1 MPYSDYPEA
10 VTNNAKRGIELN
22 DAVDGRCATDVGKET
37 ARILANR
44 ETISHDRTVRMYSFL
59 SRARTYYNPDDTEA
73 CGTISYLL
81 WGGDAALSW
90 SRNKVEEMEENN
102 ERMQQV
108 RSQYGD
114 AVELRVSEVRAASD
128 DTLTISGYAAMFDDV
143 TDLGYFNERIARGAF
158 DGVMED
164 DVRLLINHAGVP
176 LARTTNGTLDLE
188 VDDNGLRYTA
198 RLADTTEGRDLYK
211 LIKRG
216 DISQSSFA
224 FTIEDEEWDRKQN
237 LRTIKRMGSL
247 LDVSPVT
254 YPAYPTTTVAARM
267 AAAQPDPGDE
277 VAEEIVEAIEET
289 PVATAPEP
297 VNLERATFAPVN
309 TRTMNLNELKAL
321 RAKHYEEHV
330 ALVENPEKEGRTM
343 TEAEEQ
349 RAAWLVGEV
358 ESLDKRIKHRADH
371 ENMVAR
377 VAYSGTASTT
387 EKREIERVNGHF
399 SLSRA
404 IMSAANGRSLE
415 GAEAEWAQEAQREM
429 RAQGLQVLGQVAIP
443 TKALLRASADNFT
456 AGAYG
461 ATTDGAAFV
470 PVNVGGAIEAL
481 RAPSVIEQLGTT
493 TLSNLTG
500 NVKFPR
506 VSVKAAGT
514 AEGEVDA
521 NAASALEMDEL
532 TLSPQRVSA
541 KTTYSKQLLLQ
552 GGAAVDLV
560 IAQELQNAMNA
571 FIDTKAF
578 DTLDGASIDNQSTD
592 GTTTLTAAIAVAMES
607 AVLAAGGNLAAARYV
622 MSPSAYKFAK
632 NLAQVASVSALY
644 DLASNTFNGYPAV
657 ATPYLIDASSGVGQM
672 LFGNF
677 QQGCIL
683 AYFGGIDLLV
693 DPYSAAG
700 NAQIVLH
707 VNRFF
712 DFDVRQAGALSKII
726 DINAA

>member
-1 MPYSDYPEA
+1 MTQTTTTPEA
-10 VTNNAKRGIELN
+10 PE
-22 DAVDGRCATDVGKET
+22 
-37 ARILANR
+37 
-44 ETISHDRTVRMYSFL
+44 
-59 SRARTYYNPDDTEA
+59 
-73 CGTISYLL
+73 
-81 WGGDAALSW
+81 
-90 SRNKVEEMEENN
+90 
-102 ERMQQV
+102 QV
-108 RSQYGD
+108 RSQYGE

-128 DTLTISGYAAMFDDV
+128 DTLTVSGYAAVFDDI
-143 TDLGYFNERIARGAF
+143 TDIGYFKERIARGAF
-158 DGVMED
+158 EGVMQD
-164 DVRLLINHAGVP
+164 DVRLLINHTGVP

-188 VDDNGLRYTA
+188 VDDTGLRYTA

-224 FTIEDEEWDRKQN
+224 FTIADEDWDRKAN
-237 LRTIKRMGSL
+237 LRTITRMGAL

-254 YPAYPTTTVAARM
+254 YPAYPTTTVAAR
-267 AAAQPDPGDE
+267 AKAAGPEDEVVEEILEAIDAPVEAAQAEPE
-277 VAEEIVEAIEET
+277 VRQT
-289 PVATAPEP
+289 PISPVHKLAPNKP
-297 VNLERATFAPVN
+297 TH
-309 TRTMNLNELKAL
+309 TMNLNELKAL
-321 RAKHYEEHV
+321 RAKNYEEHV
-330 ALVENPEKEGRTM
+330 ALVEGTDRDGRLM

-358 ESLDKRIKHRADH
+358 EALDKKIKHRADH
-371 ENMVAR
+371 EAMVAR
-377 VAYSGTASTT
+377 MVGGEAVSRG
-387 EKREIERVNGHF
+387 EQREVERVNGHF

-404 IMSAANGRSLE
+404 VMQAANGRSLE

-481 RAPSVIEQLGTT
+481 RAPSVIELLGTT
-493 TLSNLTG
+493 TLQGMTG
-500 NVKFPR
+500 NLKFPR
-506 VSVKAAGT
+506 VSVKATGT

-521 NAASALEMDEL
+521 NAAAGLEMDEL

-578 DTLDGASIDNQSTD
+578 DTLDGATIDNQSTD

-622 MSPSAYKFAK
+622 MSPTAYKFAK
-632 NLAQVASVSALY
+632 NLAQVSSVSALF
-644 DLASNTFNGYPAV
+644 DLGTNTFNGYPAI
-657 ATPYLIDASSGVGQM
+657 ATPYLTDASSGVGQM

-677 QQGCIL
+677 AQGCIL

-726 DINAA
+726 DINA

>member
-1 MPYSDYPEA
+1 MKSQE
-10 VTNNAKRGIELN
+10 EF
-22 DAVDGRCATDVGKET
+22 E
-37 ARILANR
+37 R
-44 ETISHDRTVRMYSFL
+44 EI
-59 SRARTYYNPDDTEA
+59 RAA
-73 CGTISYLL
+73 
-81 WGGDAALSW
+81 
-90 SRNKVEEMEENN
+90 
-102 ERMQQV
+102 
-108 RSQYGD
+108 YGD
-114 AVELRVSEVRAASD
+114 NVELRVMEVRAAEGERR
-128 DTLTISGYAAMFDDV
+128 ISGYAATFNDV
-143 TDLGYFNERIARGAF
+143 TDLGYFREQIATGAF
-158 DGVMED
+158 EGRTDD
-164 DVRLLINHAGVP
+164 DVRLLINHTGVP
-176 LARTTNGTLDLE
+176 LARTTNGTLRLS
-188 VDDNGLRYTA
+188 VDDDGLRYEA
-198 RLADTTEGRDLYK
+198 ELADTQEGRDLYT
-211 LIKRG
+211 LIQRG

-224 FTIEDEEWDRKQN
+224 FSIEDEKWDNKTN
-237 LRTIKRMGSL
+237 MRTVLKVGRL
-247 LDVSPVT
+247 YDVSPVT
-254 YPAYPTTTVAARM
+254 YPAYATTTVNARSRAAV
-267 AAAQPDPGDE
+267 ADDAPVDPAPLE
-277 VAEEIVEAIEET
+277 PVEAPAEPKTET
-289 PVATAPEP
+289 P
-297 VNLERATFAPVN
+297 NF
-309 TRTMNLNELKAL
+309 TRKSFTTMNLNDLKAL

-330 ALVENPEKEGRTM
+330 ALVENPDKEGRTI

-358 ESLDKRIKHRADH
+358 EALDKRIKHRADH
-371 ENMVAR
+371 EAMVAR

-429 RAQGLQVLGQVAIP
+429 RAQGLQVVGQVAIP
-443 TKALLRASADNFT
+443 TKALYRASADNFT

-461 ATTDGAAFV
+461 ASADGNAFV

-481 RAPSVIEQLGTT
+481 RAPSVIELLGTT
-493 TLSNLTG
+493 TLQGMTG
-500 NVKFPR
+500 NLKFPR
-506 VSVKAAGT
+506 VSVKATGT

-521 NAASALEMDEL
+521 NAASGLEMDEL

-552 GGAAVDLV
+552 GGGAVDLV

-578 DTLDGASIDNQSTD
+578 DTLDGATINNQSTD
-592 GTTTLTAAIAVAMES
+592 GSTTLTAAIAVAMES

-622 MSPSAYKFAK
+622 MSPTAYKFAK
-632 NLAQVASVSALY
+632 NLAQVSSVSALY

-657 ATPYLIDASSGVGQM
+657 ATPYLVDASSGVGQM

>member
-1 MPYSDYPEA
+1 MKTQEA
-10 VTNNAKRGIELN
+10 FEQ
-22 DAVDGRCATDVGKET
+22 E
-37 ARILANR
+37 
-44 ETISHDRTVRMYSFL
+44 
-59 SRARTYYNPDDTEA
+59 
-73 CGTISYLL
+73 
-81 WGGDAALSW
+81 
-90 SRNKVEEMEENN
+90 
-102 ERMQQV
+102 V

-289 PVATAPEP
+289 PVATATEP

-521 NAASALEMDEL
+521 NAASGLEMDEL

-578 DTLDGASIDNQSTD
+578 DTLDGATIDNQSTD

-622 MSPSAYKFAK
+622 MSPTAYKFAK
-632 NLAQVASVSALY
+632 NLAQVSSVSALY

-657 ATPYLIDASSGVGQM
+657 ATPYLVDASSGVGQM

>member
-1 MPYSDYPEA
+1 MKSQE
-10 VTNNAKRGIELN
+10 EFE
-22 DAVDGRCATDVGKET
+22 KE
-37 ARILANR
+37 I
-44 ETISHDRTVRMYSFL
+44 
-59 SRARTYYNPDDTEA
+59 RAA
-73 CGTISYLL
+73 
-81 WGGDAALSW
+81 
-90 SRNKVEEMEENN
+90 
-102 ERMQQV
+102 
-108 RSQYGD
+108 YGD
-114 AVELRVSEVRAASD
+114 NVELRVMEVRAAD
-128 DTLTISGYAAMFDDV
+128 GERRISGYAATFNDV
-143 TDLGYFNERIARGAF
+143 TDLGYFREQIATGAF
-158 DGVMED
+158 DGRTDD
-164 DVRLLINHAGVP
+164 DVRLLINHTGVP
-176 LARTTNGTLDLE
+176 LARTTNGTLRLS
-188 VDDNGLRYTA
+188 VDDDGLRYEA
-198 RLADTTEGRDLYK
+198 ELADTQEGRDLYT
-211 LIKRG
+211 LIQRG

-224 FTIEDEEWDRKQN
+224 FSIEDEAWDNKAN
-237 LRTIKRMGSL
+237 LRTVLKVGRL
-247 LDVSPVT
+247 YDVSPVT
-254 YPAYPTTTVAARM
+254 YPAYATTTVSARSRAAVPQD
-267 AAAQPDPGDE
+267 APVDPAPLE
-277 VAEEIVEAIEET
+277 PVEAPAEPKIET
-289 PVATAPEP
+289 P
-297 VNLERATFAPVN
+297 NF
-309 TRTMNLNELKAL
+309 TRKSFQTMNLNELKAL
-321 RAKHYEEHV
+321 RAKYYEEHV
-330 ALVENPEKEGRTM
+330 ALVENPDKEGRTI

-358 ESLDKRIKHRADH
+358 EALDKRIKHRADH
-371 ENMVAR
+371 EAMVAR

-429 RAQGLQVLGQVAIP
+429 RAQGLQVVGQVAIP
-443 TKALLRASADNFT
+443 TKALYRASADNFT

-493 TLSNLTG
+493 TLQGMTG
-500 NVKFPR
+500 NLKFPR
-506 VSVKAAGT
+506 VSVKATGT

-521 NAASALEMDEL
+521 NAASGLEMDEL

-552 GGAAVDLV
+552 GGTAVDLV

-578 DTLDGASIDNQSTD
+578 DTLDGATINDQSTD
-592 GTTTLTAAIAVAMES
+592 GSTTLTAAIAVAMES

-657 ATPYLIDASSGVGQM
+657 ATPYLIDSSSNVGQM

-677 QQGCIL
+677 AQGCIL

-712 DFDVRQAGALSKII
+712 DFDVRQAGALSKIT

>member
-1 MPYSDYPEA
+1 MTQTTTTAEAPE
-10 VTNNAKRGIELN
+10 
-22 DAVDGRCATDVGKET
+22 
-37 ARILANR
+37 
-44 ETISHDRTVRMYSFL
+44 
-59 SRARTYYNPDDTEA
+59 
-73 CGTISYLL
+73 
-81 WGGDAALSW
+81 
-90 SRNKVEEMEENN
+90 
-102 ERMQQV
+102 QV
-108 RSQYGD
+108 RSQYGE

-128 DTLTISGYAAMFDDV
+128 DTLTVSGYAAVFDDI
-143 TDLGYFNERIARGAF
+143 TDIGYFKERIARGAF
-158 DGVMED
+158 EGVMQD

-188 VDDNGLRYTA
+188 VDDTGLRYTA

-224 FTIEDEEWDRKQN
+224 FTIADEDWDRKAN
-237 LRTIKRMGSL
+237 LRTITRMGAL

-254 YPAYPTTTVAARM
+254 YPAYPTTTVAARAKAAGPEDEVVEEILEAIDAPM
-267 AAAQPDPGDE
+267 EVVAAAETE
-277 VAEEIVEAIEET
+277 VRNTPIT
-289 PVATAPEP
+289 PVHKLAPNKP
-297 VNLERATFAPVN
+297 TH
-309 TRTMNLNELKAL
+309 TMNLNELKAL
-321 RAKHYEEHV
+321 RAKNYEEHV
-330 ALVENPEKEGRTM
+330 ALVEGTDRDGRLM

-358 ESLDKRIKHRADH
+358 EALDKKIKHRADH
-371 ENMVAR
+371 EAMVAR
-377 VAYSGTASTT
+377 MVGGEAVSRG
-387 EKREIERVNGHF
+387 EQREVERVNGHF

-578 DTLDGASIDNQSTD
+578 DTLDGATIDNQSTD
-592 GTTTLTAAIAVAMES
+592 GSTTLTAAIAVAMES

-622 MSPSAYKFAK
+622 MSPTAYKFAK
-632 NLAQVASVSALY
+632 NLAQVSSVSALY

>member
-1 MPYSDYPEA
+1 MKTQE
-10 VTNNAKRGIELN
+10 EFE
-22 DAVDGRCATDVGKET
+22 KE
-37 ARILANR
+37 I
-44 ETISHDRTVRMYSFL
+44 
-59 SRARTYYNPDDTEA
+59 RAA
-73 CGTISYLL
+73 
-81 WGGDAALSW
+81 
-90 SRNKVEEMEENN
+90 
-102 ERMQQV
+102 
-108 RSQYGD
+108 YGD
-114 AVELRVSEVRAASD
+114 NVELRVMEVRAAEGERR
-128 DTLTISGYAAMFDDV
+128 IEGYAATFNDV
-143 TDLGYFNERIARGAF
+143 TDLGYFREQIAVGAF
-158 DGVMED
+158 DGHLAD
-164 DVRLLINHAGVP
+164 DVRLLINHTGVP
-176 LARTTNGTLDLE
+176 LARTTNGTLRLS
-188 VDDNGLRYTA
+188 VDETGLRYEA
-198 RLADTTEGRDLYK
+198 QLADTQEGRDLYT

-224 FTIEDEEWDRKQN
+224 FSIEEEAWDNKAN
-237 LRTIKRMGSL
+237 LRTVNKVGRL
-247 LDVSPVT
+247 YDVSPVT
-254 YPAYPTTTVAARM
+254 YPAYATTTVAARNAA
-267 AAAQPDPGDE
+267 AAAQE
-277 VAEEIVEAIEET
+277 Q
-289 PVATAPEP
+289 APEP
-297 VNLERATFAPVN
+297 APEPTPAPEPKNQEV
-309 TRTMNLNELKAL
+309 RKLAPEKPPVKMNLNELKAL

-330 ALVENPEKEGRTM
+330 ALVETPEKEGRPLTD
-343 TEAEEQ
+343 AEEQ
-349 RAAWLVGEV
+349 RADWLVAEV
-358 ESLDKRIKHRADH
+358 ANLDKRIKHRADH
-371 ENMVAR
+371 EQMVAR
-377 VAYSGTASTT
+377 VAYTGTASQS

-404 IMSAANGRSLE
+404 ILAAANGRSLE

-429 RAQGLQVLGQVAIP
+429 RGQGLQVVGQVAIP
-443 TKALLRASADNFT
+443 TKALYRASADNFT

-470 PVNVGGAIEAL
+470 PVNVGAAIEAL

-493 TLSNLTG
+493 VITGATG
-500 NVKFPR
+500 NLKFPR
-506 VSVKAAGT
+506 VSVKATGV

-521 NAASALEMDEL
+521 NAAAGLEMDEV

-552 GGAAVDLV
+552 GGGQVDLV

-578 DTLDGASIDNQSTD
+578 DTLDGATIDNQSTD
-592 GTTTLTAAIAVAMES
+592 GSTTLTATIAVAMES

-657 ATPYLIDASSGVGQM
+657 ATPYLVDASSNVGQM

-712 DFDVRQAGALSKII
+712 DFDIRQAGALSKIV

>member
-1 MPYSDYPEA
+1 MKSQE
-10 VTNNAKRGIELN
+10 EFE
-22 DAVDGRCATDVGKET
+22 KE
-37 ARILANR
+37 I
-44 ETISHDRTVRMYSFL
+44 
-59 SRARTYYNPDDTEA
+59 RAAY
-73 CGTISYLL
+73 G
-81 WGGDAALSW
+81 
-90 SRNKVEEMEENN
+90 EN
-102 ERMQQV
+102 
-108 RSQYGD
+108 
-114 AVELRVSEVRAASD
+114 VELRVMEVRAAEGERR
-128 DTLTISGYAAMFDDV
+128 ISGYAATFNDV
-143 TDLGYFNERIARGAF
+143 TDLGYFREQIATGAF
-158 DGVMED
+158 DGRTDD
-164 DVRLLINHAGVP
+164 DVRLLINHTGVP
-176 LARTTNGTLDLE
+176 LARTTNGTLRLS
-188 VDDNGLRYTA
+188 VDDDGLRYEA
-198 RLADTTEGRDLYK
+198 ELADTQEGRDLYT
-211 LIKRG
+211 LIQRG

-224 FTIEDEEWDRKQN
+224 FSIEDEAWDNKAN
-237 LRTIKRMGSL
+237 LRTVLKVGRL
-247 LDVSPVT
+247 YDVSPVT
-254 YPAYPTTTVAARM
+254 YPAYATTTVSARSRAA
-267 AAAQPDPGDE
+267 
-277 VAEEIVEAIEET
+277 VAEEVSVDPAPLEPVEAPAEPKIES
-289 PVATAPEP
+289 P
-297 VNLERATFAPVN
+297 NF
-309 TRTMNLNELKAL
+309 TRKSFQTMNLNELKAL
-321 RAKHYEEHV
+321 RAKYYEEHV
-330 ALVENPEKEGRTM
+330 ALVENPDKEGRTI

-358 ESLDKRIKHRADH
+358 EALDKRIKHRADH
-371 ENMVAR
+371 EAMVAR

-429 RAQGLQVLGQVAIP
+429 RAQGLQVVGQVAIP
-443 TKALLRASADNFT
+443 TKALYRASADNFT

-461 ATTDGAAFV
+461 ASTDGAAFV

-493 TLSNLTG
+493 TLQGMTG
-500 NVKFPR
+500 NLKFPR
-506 VSVKAAGT
+506 VSVKATGV

-521 NAASALEMDEL
+521 NAAAGLEMDEL

-552 GGAAVDLV
+552 GGTAVDLV

-578 DTLDGASIDNQSTD
+578 DTLDGATINDQSTD
-592 GTTTLTAAIAVAMES
+592 GSTTLTAAIAVAMES

-622 MSPSAYKFAK
+622 MSPSAYRFAK

-657 ATPYLIDASSGVGQM
+657 ATPYLIDSSSNVGQM

-677 QQGCIL
+677 AQGCIL

-712 DFDVRQAGALSKII
+712 DFDVRQAGALSKIT

>member
-1 MPYSDYPEA
+1 
-10 VTNNAKRGIELN
+10 
-22 DAVDGRCATDVGKET
+22 
-37 ARILANR
+37 
-44 ETISHDRTVRMYSFL
+44 
-59 SRARTYYNPDDTEA
+59 
-73 CGTISYLL
+73 
-81 WGGDAALSW
+81 
-90 SRNKVEEMEENN
+90 
-102 ERMQQV
+102 
-108 RSQYGD
+108 
-114 AVELRVSEVRAASD
+114 
-128 DTLTISGYAAMFDDV
+128 MFDDV

-506 VSVKAAGT
+506 VSVKATGT
-514 AEGEVDA
+514 AETEVAANDA
-521 NAASALEMDEL
+521 SGLEMDEL

-578 DTLDGASIDNQSTD
+578 DTLDGATIDNQSTD

-657 ATPYLIDASSGVGQM
+657 ATPYLVDASSGVGQM

>member
-1 MPYSDYPEA
+1 MTQTTTTPEA
-10 VTNNAKRGIELN
+10 PE
-22 DAVDGRCATDVGKET
+22 
-37 ARILANR
+37 
-44 ETISHDRTVRMYSFL
+44 
-59 SRARTYYNPDDTEA
+59 
-73 CGTISYLL
+73 
-81 WGGDAALSW
+81 
-90 SRNKVEEMEENN
+90 
-102 ERMQQV
+102 QV
-108 RSQYGD
+108 RSQYGE

-128 DTLTISGYAAMFDDV
+128 DTLTVSGYAAVFDDI
-143 TDLGYFNERIARGAF
+143 TDIGYFKERIARGAF
-158 DGVMED
+158 EGVMQD
-164 DVRLLINHAGVP
+164 DVRLLINHTGVP

-188 VDDNGLRYTA
+188 VDDTGLRYTA

-224 FTIEDEEWDRKQN
+224 FTIADEDWDRKAN
-237 LRTIKRMGSL
+237 LRTITRMGAL

-254 YPAYPTTTVAARM
+254 YPAYPTTTVAAR
-267 AAAQPDPGDE
+267 AKAAGPEDEVVEEILEAIDAPVEAAQAEPE
-277 VAEEIVEAIEET
+277 VRNT
-289 PVATAPEP
+289 PISPVHKLAPNKP
-297 VNLERATFAPVN
+297 TH
-309 TRTMNLNELKAL
+309 TMNLNELKAL
-321 RAKHYEEHV
+321 RAKNYEEHV
-330 ALVENPEKEGRTM
+330 ALVEGSDRDGRLM

-358 ESLDKRIKHRADH
+358 EALDKKIKHRADH
-371 ENMVAR
+371 EAMVAR
-377 VAYSGTASTT
+377 MVGGEAVSRG
-387 EKREIERVNGHF
+387 EQREVERVNGHF

-404 IMSAANGRSLE
+404 VMQAANGRSLE

-481 RAPSVIEQLGTT
+481 RAPSVIELLGTT
-493 TLSNLTG
+493 TLQGMTG
-500 NVKFPR
+500 NLKFPR
-506 VSVKAAGT
+506 VSVKAVGT

-521 NAASALEMDEL
+521 NAASTLEMDEL

-578 DTLDGASIDNQSTD
+578 DTLDGATIDNQSTD

-622 MSPSAYKFAK
+622 MSPTAYKFAK
-632 NLAQVASVSALY
+632 NLAQVSSVSALF
-644 DLASNTFNGYPAV
+644 DLGTNTFNGYPAI
-657 ATPYLIDASSGVGQM
+657 ATPYLTDASSGVGQM

-677 QQGCIL
+677 AQGCIL

-726 DINAA
+726 DINA

>member
-1 MPYSDYPEA
+1 MKTQE
-10 VTNNAKRGIELN
+10 EFE
-22 DAVDGRCATDVGKET
+22 KE
-37 ARILANR
+37 I
-44 ETISHDRTVRMYSFL
+44 
-59 SRARTYYNPDDTEA
+59 RAA
-73 CGTISYLL
+73 
-81 WGGDAALSW
+81 
-90 SRNKVEEMEENN
+90 
-102 ERMQQV
+102 
-108 RSQYGD
+108 YGD
-114 AVELRVSEVRAASD
+114 NVELRVMEVRAAEGERR
-128 DTLTISGYAAMFDDV
+128 IEGYAATFNDV
-143 TDLGYFNERIARGAF
+143 TDLGYFREQIAVGAF
-158 DGVMED
+158 DGHLAD
-164 DVRLLINHAGVP
+164 DVRLLINHTGVP
-176 LARTTNGTLDLE
+176 LARTTNGTLRLS
-188 VDDNGLRYTA
+188 VDETGLRYEA
-198 RLADTTEGRDLYK
+198 QLADTTEGRDLYT

-224 FTIEDEEWDRKQN
+224 FSIEEESWDNKAN
-237 LRTIKRMGSL
+237 LRTVNKVGRL
-247 LDVSPVT
+247 YDVSPVT
-254 YPAYPTTTVAARM
+254 YPAYATTTVAARNAA
-267 AAAQPDPGDE
+267 AAAQEP
-277 VAEEIVEAIEET
+277 
-289 PVATAPEP
+289 APEP
-297 VNLERATFAPVN
+297 APAPAPAPEPEKQEV
-309 TRTMNLNELKAL
+309 RKLAPEKPPVKMNLNELKAL

-330 ALVENPEKEGRTM
+330 ALVETPEKEGRPLTD
-343 TEAEEQ
+343 AEEQ
-349 RAAWLVGEV
+349 RADWLVAEV
-358 ESLDKRIKHRADH
+358 ANLDKRIKHRADH
-371 ENMVAR
+371 EQMVAR
-377 VAYSGTASTT
+377 VAYTGTSSQA

-404 IMSAANGRSLE
+404 ILAAANGRSLE

-429 RAQGLQVLGQVAIP
+429 RGQGLQVVGQVAIP
-443 TKALLRASADNFT
+443 TKALYRASADNFT

-470 PVNVGGAIEAL
+470 PVNVGAAIEAL

-493 TLSNLTG
+493 VITGATG
-500 NVKFPR
+500 NLKFPR
-506 VSVKAAGT
+506 VSVKATGV

-521 NAASALEMDEL
+521 NAAAGLEMDEV

-552 GGAAVDLV
+552 GGGQVDLV

-578 DTLDGASIDNQSTD
+578 DTLDGATIDNQSTD

-657 ATPYLIDASSGVGQM
+657 ATPYLVDASSGVGQM

-712 DFDVRQAGALSKII
+712 DFDIRQAGALSKII

>member
-1 MPYSDYPEA
+1 MTQTTTTLEAPE
-10 VTNNAKRGIELN
+10 
-22 DAVDGRCATDVGKET
+22 
-37 ARILANR
+37 
-44 ETISHDRTVRMYSFL
+44 
-59 SRARTYYNPDDTEA
+59 
-73 CGTISYLL
+73 
-81 WGGDAALSW
+81 
-90 SRNKVEEMEENN
+90 
-102 ERMQQV
+102 QV
-108 RSQYGD
+108 RSQYGE

-128 DTLTISGYAAMFDDV
+128 DTLTVSGYAAVFDDI
-143 TDLGYFNERIARGAF
+143 TDIGYFKERIARGAF
-158 DGVMED
+158 EGVMQD

-188 VDDNGLRYTA
+188 VDDTGLRYTA

-224 FTIEDEEWDRKQN
+224 FTIADEDWDRKAN
-237 LRTIKRMGSL
+237 LRTITRMGAL

-254 YPAYPTTTVAARM
+254 YPAYPTTTVAARAKAAGPEDEVVVEILEAIDAPVEVV
-267 AAAQPDPGDE
+267 AAAETE
-277 VAEEIVEAIEET
+277 VRNTPIT
-289 PVATAPEP
+289 PVHKLAPNKP
-297 VNLERATFAPVN
+297 TH
-309 TRTMNLNELKAL
+309 TMNLNELKAL
-321 RAKHYEEHV
+321 RAKNYEEHV
-330 ALVENPEKEGRTM
+330 ALVEGTDRDGRLM

-358 ESLDKRIKHRADH
+358 EALDKKIKHRADH
-371 ENMVAR
+371 EAMVAR
-377 VAYSGTASTT
+377 MVGGEAVSRG
-387 EKREIERVNGHF
+387 EQREVERVNGHF

-404 IMSAANGRSLE
+404 VMQAANGRSLE

-443 TKALLRASADNFT
+443 TKALYRASADNFT

-481 RAPSVIEQLGTT
+481 RAPSVIELLGTT
-493 TLSNLTG
+493 TLQGMTG
-500 NVKFPR
+500 NLKFPR

-521 NAASALEMDEL
+521 NANSALEMDEL

-578 DTLDGASIDNQSTD
+578 DTLDGATINDQSTD

-632 NLAQVASVSALY
+632 NLAQVSSVSALY

>member
-1 MPYSDYPEA
+1 MTQTTTTAEAPE
-10 VTNNAKRGIELN
+10 
-22 DAVDGRCATDVGKET
+22 
-37 ARILANR
+37 
-44 ETISHDRTVRMYSFL
+44 
-59 SRARTYYNPDDTEA
+59 
-73 CGTISYLL
+73 
-81 WGGDAALSW
+81 
-90 SRNKVEEMEENN
+90 
-102 ERMQQV
+102 QV
-108 RSQYGD
+108 RSQYGE

-128 DTLTISGYAAMFDDV
+128 DTLTVSGYAAVFDDI
-143 TDLGYFNERIARGAF
+143 TDIGYFKERIARGAF
-158 DGVMED
+158 EGVMQD

-188 VDDNGLRYTA
+188 VDDTGLRYTA

-224 FTIEDEEWDRKQN
+224 FTIADEDWDRKAN
-237 LRTIKRMGSL
+237 LRTITRMGAL

-254 YPAYPTTTVAARM
+254 YPAYPTTTVAARAKAAGPEDEVVEEILEAIDAPVEVV
-267 AAAQPDPGDE
+267 AAAETE
-277 VAEEIVEAIEET
+277 VRNTPIT
-289 PVATAPEP
+289 PVHKLAPNKP
-297 VNLERATFAPVN
+297 TH
-309 TRTMNLNELKAL
+309 TMNLNELKAL
-321 RAKHYEEHV
+321 RAKNYEEHV
-330 ALVENPEKEGRTM
+330 ALVEGTDRDGRLM

-358 ESLDKRIKHRADH
+358 EALDKKIKHRADH
-371 ENMVAR
+371 EAMVAR
-377 VAYSGTASTT
+377 MVGGEAVSRG
-387 EKREIERVNGHF
+387 EQREVERVNGHF

-404 IMSAANGRSLE
+404 VMQAANGRSLE

-443 TKALLRASADNFT
+443 TKALYRASADNFT

-481 RAPSVIEQLGTT
+481 RAPSVIELLGTT
-493 TLSNLTG
+493 TLQGMTG
-500 NVKFPR
+500 NLKFPR
-506 VSVKAAGT
+506 VSVKASGT

-521 NAASALEMDEL
+521 NANSALEMDEL

-578 DTLDGASIDNQSTD
+578 DTLDGATINDQSTD

>member
-1 MPYSDYPEA
+1 MTQTTTTPEA
-10 VTNNAKRGIELN
+10 PE
-22 DAVDGRCATDVGKET
+22 
-37 ARILANR
+37 
-44 ETISHDRTVRMYSFL
+44 
-59 SRARTYYNPDDTEA
+59 
-73 CGTISYLL
+73 
-81 WGGDAALSW
+81 
-90 SRNKVEEMEENN
+90 
-102 ERMQQV
+102 QV
-108 RSQYGD
+108 RSQYGE

-128 DTLTISGYAAMFDDV
+128 DTLTVSGYAAVFDDI
-143 TDLGYFNERIARGAF
+143 TDIGYFKERIARGAF
-158 DGVMED
+158 EGVMQD
-164 DVRLLINHAGVP
+164 DVRLLINHTGVP

-188 VDDNGLRYTA
+188 VDDTGLRYTA

-224 FTIEDEEWDRKQN
+224 FTIADEDWDRKAN
-237 LRTIKRMGSL
+237 LRTITRMGAL

-254 YPAYPTTTVAARM
+254 YPAYPTTTVAAR
-267 AAAQPDPGDE
+267 AKAAGPEDEVVEEILEAIDAPVEAAQAEPE
-277 VAEEIVEAIEET
+277 VRNT
-289 PVATAPEP
+289 PISPVHKLAPNKP
-297 VNLERATFAPVN
+297 TH
-309 TRTMNLNELKAL
+309 TMNLNELKAL
-321 RAKHYEEHV
+321 RAKNYEEHV
-330 ALVENPEKEGRTM
+330 ALVEGTDRDGRLM

-358 ESLDKRIKHRADH
+358 EALDKKIKHRADH
-371 ENMVAR
+371 EAMVAR
-377 VAYSGTASTT
+377 MVGGEAVSRG
-387 EKREIERVNGHF
+387 EQREVERVNGHF

-404 IMSAANGRSLE
+404 VMQAANGRSLE

-481 RAPSVIEQLGTT
+481 RAPSVIELLGTT
-493 TLSNLTG
+493 TLQGMTG
-500 NVKFPR
+500 NLKFPR
-506 VSVKAAGT
+506 VSVKATGT

-521 NAASALEMDEL
+521 NAAAGLEMDEL

-578 DTLDGASIDNQSTD
+578 DTLDGATIDNQSTD

-622 MSPSAYKFAK
+622 MSPTAYKFAK
-632 NLAQVASVSALY
+632 NLAQVSSVSALF
-644 DLASNTFNGYPAV
+644 DLGTNTFNGYPAI
-657 ATPYLIDASSGVGQM
+657 ATPYLTDASSGVGQM

-677 QQGCIL
+677 AQGCIL

-712 DFDVRQAGALSKII
+712 DFDVRQAGALSKIV
-726 DINAA
+726 DINA

>member
-1 MPYSDYPEA
+1 MKTQE
-10 VTNNAKRGIELN
+10 EFE
-22 DAVDGRCATDVGKET
+22 KE
-37 ARILANR
+37 I
-44 ETISHDRTVRMYSFL
+44 
-59 SRARTYYNPDDTEA
+59 RAA
-73 CGTISYLL
+73 
-81 WGGDAALSW
+81 
-90 SRNKVEEMEENN
+90 
-102 ERMQQV
+102 
-108 RSQYGD
+108 YGD
-114 AVELRVSEVRAASD
+114 NVELRVMEVRAAEGERR
-128 DTLTISGYAAMFDDV
+128 IEGYAATFNDV
-143 TDLGYFNERIARGAF
+143 TDLGYFREQIAVGAF
-158 DGVMED
+158 DGHLAD
-164 DVRLLINHAGVP
+164 DVRLLINHTGVP
-176 LARTTNGTLDLE
+176 LARTTNGTLRLS
-188 VDDNGLRYTA
+188 VDETGLRYEA
-198 RLADTTEGRDLYK
+198 QLADTTEGRDLYT

-224 FTIEDEEWDRKQN
+224 FSIEEESWDNKAN
-237 LRTIKRMGSL
+237 LRTVNKVGRL
-247 LDVSPVT
+247 YDVSPVT
-254 YPAYPTTTVAARM
+254 YPAYATTTVAARNAA
-267 AAAQPDPGDE
+267 AAAQEPAP
-277 VAEEIVEAIEET
+277 APA
-289 PVATAPEP
+289 PAPEP
-297 VNLERATFAPVN
+297 EKQEVRKLAPEKPPVK
-309 TRTMNLNELKAL
+309 MNLNELKAL

-330 ALVENPEKEGRTM
+330 ALVETPEKEGRPLTD
-343 TEAEEQ
+343 AEEQ
-349 RAAWLVGEV
+349 RADWLVAEV
-358 ESLDKRIKHRADH
+358 ANLDKRIKHRADH
-371 ENMVAR
+371 EAMVSR
-377 VAYSGTASTT
+377 VAYSGTASQS

-404 IMSAANGRSLE
+404 ILAAANGRSLE

-429 RAQGLQVLGQVAIP
+429 RGQGLQVVGQVAIP
-443 TKALLRASADNFT
+443 TKALYRASADNFT

-470 PVNVGGAIEAL
+470 PVNVGAAIEAL

-493 TLSNLTG
+493 VITGATG
-500 NVKFPR
+500 NLKFPR
-506 VSVKAAGT
+506 VSVKATGV

-521 NAASALEMDEL
+521 NAAAGLEMDEVTL
-532 TLSPQRVSA
+532 TPQRVSA

-552 GGAAVDLV
+552 GGGQVDLV

-578 DTLDGASIDNQSTD
+578 DTLDGATIDNQSTD
-592 GTTTLTAAIAVAMES
+592 GSTTLTATIAVAMES

-657 ATPYLIDASSGVGQM
+657 ATPYLVDASSNVGQM

-712 DFDVRQAGALSKII
+712 DFDIRQAGALSKIV

>member
-1 MPYSDYPEA
+1 MTQTTTTPEA
-10 VTNNAKRGIELN
+10 PE
-22 DAVDGRCATDVGKET
+22 
-37 ARILANR
+37 
-44 ETISHDRTVRMYSFL
+44 
-59 SRARTYYNPDDTEA
+59 
-73 CGTISYLL
+73 
-81 WGGDAALSW
+81 
-90 SRNKVEEMEENN
+90 
-102 ERMQQV
+102 QV
-108 RSQYGD
+108 RSQYGE

-128 DTLTISGYAAMFDDV
+128 DTLTVSGYAAVFDDI
-143 TDLGYFNERIARGAF
+143 TDIGYFKERIARGAF
-158 DGVMED
+158 EGVMQD
-164 DVRLLINHAGVP
+164 DVRLLINHTGVP

-188 VDDNGLRYTA
+188 VDDTGLRYTA

-224 FTIEDEEWDRKQN
+224 FTIADEDWDRKAN
-237 LRTIKRMGSL
+237 LRTITRMGAL

-254 YPAYPTTTVAARM
+254 YPAYPTTTVAAR
-267 AAAQPDPGDE
+267 AKAAGPEDEVVEEILEAIDAPVEAAQAEPE
-277 VAEEIVEAIEET
+277 VRNT
-289 PVATAPEP
+289 PISPVHKLAPNKP
-297 VNLERATFAPVN
+297 TH
-309 TRTMNLNELKAL
+309 TMNLNELKAL
-321 RAKHYEEHV
+321 RAKNYEEHV
-330 ALVENPEKEGRTM
+330 ALVEGSDRDGRLM

-358 ESLDKRIKHRADH
+358 EALDKKIKHRADH
-371 ENMVAR
+371 EAMVAR
-377 VAYSGTASTT
+377 MVGGEAVSRG
-387 EKREIERVNGHF
+387 EQREVERVNGHF

-404 IMSAANGRSLE
+404 VMQAANGRSLE

-481 RAPSVIEQLGTT
+481 RAPSVIELLGTT
-493 TLSNLTG
+493 TLQGMTG
-500 NVKFPR
+500 NLKFPR
-506 VSVKAAGT
+506 VSVKATGV

-521 NAASALEMDEL
+521 NAAAGLEMDEL

-578 DTLDGASIDNQSTD
+578 DTLDGATIDNQSTD
-592 GTTTLTAAIAVAMES
+592 GSTTLTAAIAVAMES

-622 MSPSAYKFAK
+622 MSPTAYKFAK
-632 NLAQVASVSALY
+632 NLAQVSSVSALY
-644 DLASNTFNGYPAV
+644 DLASNTFNGYPAI
-657 ATPYLIDASSGVGQM
+657 ATPYLTDASSGVGQM

-726 DINAA
+726 DINA

>member
-1 MPYSDYPEA
+1 MTQTTTTAEAPE
-10 VTNNAKRGIELN
+10 
-22 DAVDGRCATDVGKET
+22 
-37 ARILANR
+37 
-44 ETISHDRTVRMYSFL
+44 
-59 SRARTYYNPDDTEA
+59 
-73 CGTISYLL
+73 
-81 WGGDAALSW
+81 
-90 SRNKVEEMEENN
+90 
-102 ERMQQV
+102 QV
-108 RSQYGD
+108 RSQYGE

-128 DTLTISGYAAMFDDV
+128 DTLTVSGYAAVFDDI
-143 TDLGYFNERIARGAF
+143 TDIGYFKERIARGAF
-158 DGVMED
+158 EGVMQD
-164 DVRLLINHAGVP
+164 DVRLLINHTGVP

-188 VDDNGLRYTA
+188 VDDTGLRYTA

-224 FTIEDEEWDRKQN
+224 FTIADEDWDRKAN
-237 LRTIKRMGSL
+237 LRTITRMGAL

-254 YPAYPTTTVAARM
+254 YPAYPTTTVAAR
-267 AAAQPDPGDE
+267 AKAAGPEDEVVEEILEAIDAPVEAAQAEPE
-277 VAEEIVEAIEET
+277 VRNT
-289 PVATAPEP
+289 PISPVHKLAPNKP
-297 VNLERATFAPVN
+297 TH
-309 TRTMNLNELKAL
+309 TMNLNELKAL
-321 RAKHYEEHV
+321 RAKNYEEHV
-330 ALVENPEKEGRTM
+330 ALVEGSDRDGRLM

-358 ESLDKRIKHRADH
+358 EALDKKIKHRADH
-371 ENMVAR
+371 EAMVAR
-377 VAYSGTASTT
+377 MVGGEAVSRG
-387 EKREIERVNGHF
+387 EQREVERVNGHF

-404 IMSAANGRSLE
+404 VMQAANGRSLE

-481 RAPSVIEQLGTT
+481 RAPSVIELLGTT
-493 TLSNLTG
+493 TLQGMTG
-500 NVKFPR
+500 NLKFPR
-506 VSVKAAGT
+506 VSVKAVGT

-521 NAASALEMDEL
+521 NAASTLEMDEL

-578 DTLDGASIDNQSTD
+578 DTLDGATIDNQSTD

-622 MSPSAYKFAK
+622 MSPTAYKFAK
-632 NLAQVASVSALY
+632 NLAQVSSVSALF
-644 DLASNTFNGYPAV
+644 DLGTNTFNGYPAI
-657 ATPYLIDASSGVGQM
+657 ATPYLTDASSGVGQM

-677 QQGCIL
+677 AQGCIL

-726 DINAA
+726 DINA

>member
-1 MPYSDYPEA
+1 MKTQE
-10 VTNNAKRGIELN
+10 EFE
-22 DAVDGRCATDVGKET
+22 KE
-37 ARILANR
+37 I
-44 ETISHDRTVRMYSFL
+44 
-59 SRARTYYNPDDTEA
+59 RAA
-73 CGTISYLL
+73 
-81 WGGDAALSW
+81 
-90 SRNKVEEMEENN
+90 
-102 ERMQQV
+102 
-108 RSQYGD
+108 YGD
-114 AVELRVSEVRAASD
+114 NVELRVMEVRAAEGERR
-128 DTLTISGYAAMFDDV
+128 IEGYAATFNDV
-143 TDLGYFNERIARGAF
+143 TDLGYFREQIAVGAF
-158 DGVMED
+158 DGHLAD
-164 DVRLLINHAGVP
+164 DVRLLINHTGVP
-176 LARTTNGTLDLE
+176 LARTTNGTLRLS
-188 VDDNGLRYTA
+188 VDETGLRYEA
-198 RLADTTEGRDLYK
+198 QLADTTEGRDLYT

-224 FTIEDEEWDRKQN
+224 FSIEEEAWDNKAN
-237 LRTIKRMGSL
+237 LRTVNKVGRL
-247 LDVSPVT
+247 YDVSPVT
-254 YPAYPTTTVAARM
+254 YPAYATTTVAARNAA
-267 AAAQPDPGDE
+267 AAAQEP
-277 VAEEIVEAIEET
+277 
-289 PVATAPEP
+289 APEP
-297 VNLERATFAPVN
+297 APAPAPAPEPEKQEV
-309 TRTMNLNELKAL
+309 RKLAPEKPPVKMNLNELKAL

-330 ALVENPEKEGRTM
+330 ALVETPEKEGRPLTD
-343 TEAEEQ
+343 AEEQ
-349 RAAWLVGEV
+349 RAEWLVAEV
-358 ESLDKRIKHRADH
+358 ANLDKRIKHRADH
-371 ENMVAR
+371 EQMVAR
-377 VAYSGTASTT
+377 VAYTGTSSQA

-404 IMSAANGRSLE
+404 ILAAANGRSLE

-429 RAQGLQVLGQVAIP
+429 RGQGLQVVGQVAIP
-443 TKALLRASADNFT
+443 TKALYRASADNFT

-470 PVNVGGAIEAL
+470 PVNVGAAIEAL

-493 TLSNLTG
+493 VITGATG
-500 NVKFPR
+500 NLKFPR
-506 VSVKAAGT
+506 VSVKATGV
-514 AEGEVDA
+514 AEGEVEA
-521 NAASALEMDEL
+521 NAAAGLEMDEV

-552 GGAAVDLV
+552 GGGQVDLV

-578 DTLDGASIDNQSTD
+578 DTLDGATIDNQSTD
-592 GTTTLTAAIAVAMES
+592 GSTTLTAAIAVAMES
-607 AVLAAGGNLAAARYV
+607 AVLSAGGNLAAARYV

-657 ATPYLIDASSGVGQM
+657 ATPYLVDASSGVGQM

-712 DFDVRQAGALSKII
+712 DFDIRQAGALSKII

>member
-1 MPYSDYPEA
+1 MKTQE
-10 VTNNAKRGIELN
+10 EFE
-22 DAVDGRCATDVGKET
+22 KE
-37 ARILANR
+37 I
-44 ETISHDRTVRMYSFL
+44 
-59 SRARTYYNPDDTEA
+59 RAA
-73 CGTISYLL
+73 
-81 WGGDAALSW
+81 
-90 SRNKVEEMEENN
+90 
-102 ERMQQV
+102 
-108 RSQYGD
+108 YGD
-114 AVELRVSEVRAASD
+114 NVELRVMEVRAAEGERR
-128 DTLTISGYAAMFDDV
+128 IEGYAATFNDV
-143 TDLGYFNERIARGAF
+143 TDLGYFREQIAVGAF
-158 DGVMED
+158 DGHLAD
-164 DVRLLINHAGVP
+164 DVRLLINHTGVP
-176 LARTTNGTLDLE
+176 LARTTNGTLRLS
-188 VDDNGLRYTA
+188 VDETGLRYEA
-198 RLADTTEGRDLYK
+198 QLADTTEGRDLYT

-224 FTIEDEEWDRKQN
+224 FSIEEESWDNKAN
-237 LRTIKRMGSL
+237 LRTVNKVGRL
-247 LDVSPVT
+247 YDVSPVT
-254 YPAYPTTTVAARM
+254 YPAYATTTVAARNAA
-267 AAAQPDPGDE
+267 AAAQEP
-277 VAEEIVEAIEET
+277 
-289 PVATAPEP
+289 APEP
-297 VNLERATFAPVN
+297 APEPASAPEPEKQEV
-309 TRTMNLNELKAL
+309 RKLAPEKPPVKMNLNELKAL

-330 ALVENPEKEGRTM
+330 ALVETPEKEGRPLTD
-343 TEAEEQ
+343 AEEQ
-349 RAAWLVGEV
+349 RADWLVAEV
-358 ESLDKRIKHRADH
+358 ANLDKRIKHRADH
-371 ENMVAR
+371 EAMVSR
-377 VAYSGTASTT
+377 VAYSGTASQS

-404 IMSAANGRSLE
+404 ILAAANGRSLE

-429 RAQGLQVLGQVAIP
+429 RGQGLQVVGQVAIP
-443 TKALLRASADNFT
+443 TKALYRASADNFT

-470 PVNVGGAIEAL
+470 PVNVGAAIEAL

-493 TLSNLTG
+493 VITGATG
-500 NVKFPR
+500 NLKFPR
-506 VSVKAAGT
+506 VSVKATGV

-521 NAASALEMDEL
+521 NAAAGLEMDEV

-552 GGAAVDLV
+552 GGGQVDLV

-592 GTTTLTAAIAVAMES
+592 GSTTLTATIAVAMES

-657 ATPYLIDASSGVGQM
+657 ATPYLVDASSNVGQM

-712 DFDVRQAGALSKII
+712 DFDIRQAGALSKII

>member
-1 MPYSDYPEA
+1 MKSQE
-10 VTNNAKRGIELN
+10 EFE
-22 DAVDGRCATDVGKET
+22 KE
-37 ARILANR
+37 I
-44 ETISHDRTVRMYSFL
+44 
-59 SRARTYYNPDDTEA
+59 RAA
-73 CGTISYLL
+73 
-81 WGGDAALSW
+81 
-90 SRNKVEEMEENN
+90 
-102 ERMQQV
+102 
-108 RSQYGD
+108 YGD
-114 AVELRVSEVRAASD
+114 NVELRVMEVRAAEGERR
-128 DTLTISGYAAMFDDV
+128 ISGYAATFNDV
-143 TDLGYFNERIARGAF
+143 TDLGYFREQIATGAF
-158 DGVMED
+158 EGRTDD
-164 DVRLLINHAGVP
+164 DVRLLINHTGVP
-176 LARTTNGTLDLE
+176 LARTTNGTLRLS
-188 VDDNGLRYTA
+188 VDNGGLRYEA
-198 RLADTTEGRDLYK
+198 ELADTQEGRDLYT

-224 FTIEDEEWDRKQN
+224 FSIEDETWDNKTN
-237 LRTIKRMGSL
+237 LRTVLKVGRL
-247 LDVSPVT
+247 YDVSPVT
-254 YPAYPTTTVAARM
+254 YPAYATTTVQARAM
-267 AAAQPDPGDE
+267 ASS
-277 VAEEIVEAIEET
+277 AEERAEQIQVNVQVTVTEMPDAPEMESPDDIDEPDLAQSRT
-289 PVATAPEP
+289 FAPEP
-297 VNLERATFAPVN
+297 LKIRH
-309 TRTMNLNELKAL
+309 MNLNDLKAL
-321 RAKHYEEHV
+321 RAKYYEEHV
-330 ALVENPEKEGRTM
+330 ALVENPDKEGRTI

-358 ESLDKRIKHRADH
+358 EALDKRIKHRADH
-371 ENMVAR
+371 EAMVAR

-429 RAQGLQVLGQVAIP
+429 RAQGLQVVGQVAIP
-443 TKALLRASADNFT
+443 TKALYRASADNFT

-461 ATTDGAAFV
+461 ATADGNAFV

-481 RAPSVIEQLGTT
+481 RAPSVIEMLGTT
-493 TLSNLTG
+493 TLQGMTG
-500 NVKFPR
+500 NLKFPR
-506 VSVKAAGT
+506 VSVKATGT

-521 NAASALEMDEL
+521 NAASGLEMDEL

-552 GGAAVDLV
+552 GGGAVDLV

-578 DTLDGASIDNQSTD
+578 DTLDGATINNQSTD
-592 GTTTLTAAIAVAMES
+592 GSTTLTAAIAVAMES

-622 MSPSAYKFAK
+622 MSPTAYKFAK
-632 NLAQVASVSALY
+632 NLAQVSSVSALY

-657 ATPYLIDASSGVGQM
+657 ATPYLVDASEGVGQM

>member
-1 MPYSDYPEA
+1 MTQTTTTPEA
-10 VTNNAKRGIELN
+10 PE
-22 DAVDGRCATDVGKET
+22 
-37 ARILANR
+37 
-44 ETISHDRTVRMYSFL
+44 
-59 SRARTYYNPDDTEA
+59 
-73 CGTISYLL
+73 
-81 WGGDAALSW
+81 
-90 SRNKVEEMEENN
+90 
-102 ERMQQV
+102 QV
-108 RSQYGD
+108 RSQYGE

-128 DTLTISGYAAMFDDV
+128 DTLTVSGYAAVFDDI
-143 TDLGYFNERIARGAF
+143 TDIGYFKERIARGAF
-158 DGVMED
+158 EGVMQD
-164 DVRLLINHAGVP
+164 DVRLLINHTGVP

-188 VDDNGLRYTA
+188 VDDTGLRYTA

-224 FTIEDEEWDRKQN
+224 FTIADEDWDRKAN
-237 LRTIKRMGSL
+237 LRTITRMGAL

-254 YPAYPTTTVAARM
+254 YPAYPTTTVAAR
-267 AAAQPDPGDE
+267 AKAAGPEDEVVEEILEAIDAPVEAAQAEAE
-277 VAEEIVEAIEET
+277 VRQT
-289 PVATAPEP
+289 PISPVHKLAPNKP
-297 VNLERATFAPVN
+297 TH
-309 TRTMNLNELKAL
+309 TMNLNELKAL
-321 RAKHYEEHV
+321 RAKNYEEHV
-330 ALVENPEKEGRTM
+330 ALVEGTDRDGRLM

-358 ESLDKRIKHRADH
+358 EALDKKIKHRADH
-371 ENMVAR
+371 EAMVAR
-377 VAYSGTASTT
+377 MVGGEAVSRG
-387 EKREIERVNGHF
+387 EQREVERVNGHF

-404 IMSAANGRSLE
+404 VMQAANGRSLE

-481 RAPSVIEQLGTT
+481 RAPSVIELLGTT
-493 TLSNLTG
+493 TLQGMTG
-500 NVKFPR
+500 NLKFPR
-506 VSVKAAGT
+506 VSVKAVGT

-521 NAASALEMDEL
+521 NAASTLEMDEL

-578 DTLDGASIDNQSTD
+578 DTLDGATIDNQSTD
-592 GTTTLTAAIAVAMES
+592 GTTTLTSAIAVAMEA

-622 MSPSAYKFAK
+622 MSPTAYKFAK
-632 NLAQVASVSALY
+632 NIAQVSSVSALY
-644 DLASNTFNGYPAV
+644 DLASNTFNGYPAI
-657 ATPYLIDASSGVGQM
+657 ATPYLTDASSGVGQM

-726 DINAA
+726 DINA

>member
-1 MPYSDYPEA
+1 MKSQE
-10 VTNNAKRGIELN
+10 EFE
-22 DAVDGRCATDVGKET
+22 KE
-37 ARILANR
+37 I
-44 ETISHDRTVRMYSFL
+44 
-59 SRARTYYNPDDTEA
+59 RAA
-73 CGTISYLL
+73 
-81 WGGDAALSW
+81 
-90 SRNKVEEMEENN
+90 
-102 ERMQQV
+102 
-108 RSQYGD
+108 YGD
-114 AVELRVSEVRAASD
+114 NVELRVMEVRAAD
-128 DTLTISGYAAMFDDV
+128 GERRISGYAATFNDV
-143 TDLGYFNERIARGAF
+143 TDLGYFREQIATGAF
-158 DGVMED
+158 DGRTDD
-164 DVRLLINHAGVP
+164 DVRLLINHTGVP
-176 LARTTNGTLDLE
+176 LARTTNGTLRLS
-188 VDDNGLRYTA
+188 VDDDGLRYEA
-198 RLADTTEGRDLYK
+198 ELADTQEGRDLYT
-211 LIKRG
+211 LIQRG

-224 FTIEDEEWDRKQN
+224 FSIEDEAWDNKAN
-237 LRTIKRMGSL
+237 LRTVLKVGRL
-247 LDVSPVT
+247 YDVSPVT
-254 YPAYPTTTVAARM
+254 YPAYATTTVSARSRAAVPQD
-267 AAAQPDPGDE
+267 APVDPAPLE
-277 VAEEIVEAIEET
+277 PVEAPAEPKIET
-289 PVATAPEP
+289 P
-297 VNLERATFAPVN
+297 NF
-309 TRTMNLNELKAL
+309 TRKSFQTMNLNELKAL
-321 RAKHYEEHV
+321 RAKYYEEHV
-330 ALVENPEKEGRTM
+330 ALVENPDKEGRTI

-358 ESLDKRIKHRADH
+358 EALDKRIKHRADH
-371 ENMVAR
+371 EAMVAR

-429 RAQGLQVLGQVAIP
+429 RAQGLQVVGQVAIP
-443 TKALLRASADNFT
+443 TKALYRASADNFT

-493 TLSNLTG
+493 TLQGMTG
-500 NVKFPR
+500 NLKFPR
-506 VSVKAAGT
+506 VSVKATGT

-521 NAASALEMDEL
+521 NAAAGLEMDEL

-552 GGAAVDLV
+552 GGTAVDLV

-578 DTLDGASIDNQSTD
+578 DTLDGATINDQSTD
-592 GTTTLTAAIAVAMES
+592 GSTTLTAAIAVAMES

-657 ATPYLIDASSGVGQM
+657 ATPYLIDSSSNVGQM

-677 QQGCIL
+677 AQGCIL

-712 DFDVRQAGALSKII
+712 DFDVRQAGALSKIT

>member
-1 MPYSDYPEA
+1 MKTQEA
-10 VTNNAKRGIELN
+10 FEQ
-22 DAVDGRCATDVGKET
+22 E
-37 ARILANR
+37 
-44 ETISHDRTVRMYSFL
+44 
-59 SRARTYYNPDDTEA
+59 
-73 CGTISYLL
+73 
-81 WGGDAALSW
+81 
-90 SRNKVEEMEENN
+90 
-102 ERMQQV
+102 V

-297 VNLERATFAPVN
+297 VNSERATFAPVN

-321 RAKHYEEHV
+321 RAKYYEEHV
-330 ALVENPEKEGRTM
+330 ALVENPEKEGRQI

-349 RAAWLVGEV
+349 RAEWLVAEV
-358 ESLDKRIKHRADH
+358 ASLDKRIKHRADH
-371 ENMVAR
+371 EKMVAR
-377 VAYSGTASTT
+377 MVGGEAVSRG
-387 EKREIERVNGHF
+387 EEREIEKLNGKF

-404 IMSAANGRSLE
+404 VLTAANGRSLE
-415 GAEAEWAQEAQREM
+415 GIEAEWAQEAQREM
-429 RAQGLQVLGQVAIP
+429 RAQGLQAVGQVAIP
-443 TKALLRASADNFT
+443 MKALYR
-456 AGAYG
+456 AGAADAFEAG
-461 ATTDGAAFV
+461 SGDGSGFVATNV
-470 PVNVGGAIEAL
+470 PGAIGSL
-481 RAPSVIEQLGTT
+481 IAPSVIERLGTT
-493 TLSNLTG
+493 VINGATG
-500 NVKFPR
+500 NLKFPR
-506 VSVKAAGT
+506 VSVAPT
-514 AEGEVDA
+514 
-521 NAASALEMDEL
+521 AASETEIGAENASGMEMDEL
-532 TLSPQRVSA
+532 TLSPNRAAA

-560 IAQELQNAMNA
+560 IAQELNAAMNK
-571 FIDTKAF
+571 FIDTYAF
-578 DTLDGASIDNQSTD
+578 DTLDGATMNDL
-592 GTTTLTAAIAVAMES
+592 TTAGATNTVMNAALAVAMEA
-607 AVLAAGGNLAAARYV
+607 AVLADGADLSNCFYV
-622 MSPSAYKFAK
+622 MSPYAYQLAK
-632 NLAQVASVSALY
+632 NTAQVSSVSALY
-644 DLASNTFNGYPAV
+644 DLVSNTFNGYRAV
-657 ATPYLIDASSGVGQM
+657 ATPYLTNVDATTGQI

-677 QQGCIL
+677 QQGAIL

-700 NAQIVLH
+700 TAQIVLH

-712 DFDVRQAGALSKII
+712 DFDVRQANALAKCNDVVVS
-726 DINAA
+726 

>member
-1 MPYSDYPEA
+1 MKTQEA
-10 VTNNAKRGIELN
+10 FEQ
-22 DAVDGRCATDVGKET
+22 E
-37 ARILANR
+37 
-44 ETISHDRTVRMYSFL
+44 
-59 SRARTYYNPDDTEA
+59 
-73 CGTISYLL
+73 
-81 WGGDAALSW
+81 
-90 SRNKVEEMEENN
+90 
-102 ERMQQV
+102 V

-289 PVATAPEP
+289 PVGTAPEP

-481 RAPSVIEQLGTT
+481 RAPSIIEQLGTT

>member
-1 MPYSDYPEA
+1 MKTQE
-10 VTNNAKRGIELN
+10 EFE
-22 DAVDGRCATDVGKET
+22 KE
-37 ARILANR
+37 I
-44 ETISHDRTVRMYSFL
+44 
-59 SRARTYYNPDDTEA
+59 RAA
-73 CGTISYLL
+73 
-81 WGGDAALSW
+81 
-90 SRNKVEEMEENN
+90 
-102 ERMQQV
+102 
-108 RSQYGD
+108 YGD
-114 AVELRVSEVRAASD
+114 NVELRVMEVRAAEGERR
-128 DTLTISGYAAMFDDV
+128 IEGYAATFNDV
-143 TDLGYFNERIARGAF
+143 TDLGYFREQIAVGAF
-158 DGVMED
+158 DGHLAD
-164 DVRLLINHAGVP
+164 DVRLLINHTGVP
-176 LARTTNGTLDLE
+176 LARTTNGTLRLS
-188 VDDNGLRYTA
+188 VDETGLRYEA
-198 RLADTTEGRDLYK
+198 QLADTQEGRDLYT

-224 FTIEDEEWDRKQN
+224 FSIEEEAWDNKAN
-237 LRTIKRMGSL
+237 LRTVNKVGRL
-247 LDVSPVT
+247 YDVSPVT
-254 YPAYPTTTVAARM
+254 YPAYATTTVAARNAA
-267 AAAQPDPGDE
+267 AAAQE
-277 VAEEIVEAIEET
+277 Q
-289 PVATAPEP
+289 APEP
-297 VNLERATFAPVN
+297 APEPTPAPEPKNQEV
-309 TRTMNLNELKAL
+309 RKLAPEKPPVKMNLNELKAL

-330 ALVENPEKEGRTM
+330 ALVETPEKEGRPLTD
-343 TEAEEQ
+343 AEEQ
-349 RAAWLVGEV
+349 RAEWLVAEV
-358 ESLDKRIKHRADH
+358 ANLDKRIKHRADH
-371 ENMVAR
+371 EAMVSR
-377 VAYSGTASTT
+377 VAYSGTASQS

-404 IMSAANGRSLE
+404 ILAAANGRSLE

-429 RAQGLQVLGQVAIP
+429 RGQGLQVVGQVAIP
-443 TKALLRASADNFT
+443 TKALYRASADNFT

-470 PVNVGGAIEAL
+470 PVNVGAAIEAL

-493 TLSNLTG
+493 VITGATG
-500 NVKFPR
+500 NLKFPR
-506 VSVKAAGT
+506 VSVKATGV

-521 NAASALEMDEL
+521 NAAAGLEMDEV

-552 GGAAVDLV
+552 GGGQVDLV

-578 DTLDGASIDNQSTD
+578 DTLDGATIDNQSTD
-592 GTTTLTAAIAVAMES
+592 GSTTLTAAIAVAMES

-657 ATPYLIDASSGVGQM
+657 ATPYLVDASSGVGQM

-712 DFDVRQAGALSKII
+712 DFDIRQAGALSKIV

>member
-1 MPYSDYPEA
+1 MTQTTTTPEA
-10 VTNNAKRGIELN
+10 PE
-22 DAVDGRCATDVGKET
+22 
-37 ARILANR
+37 
-44 ETISHDRTVRMYSFL
+44 
-59 SRARTYYNPDDTEA
+59 
-73 CGTISYLL
+73 
-81 WGGDAALSW
+81 
-90 SRNKVEEMEENN
+90 
-102 ERMQQV
+102 QV
-108 RSQYGD
+108 RSQYGE

-128 DTLTISGYAAMFDDV
+128 DTLTVSGYAAVFDDI
-143 TDLGYFNERIARGAF
+143 TDIGYFKERIARGAF
-158 DGVMED
+158 EGVMQD
-164 DVRLLINHAGVP
+164 DVRLLINHTGVP

-188 VDDNGLRYTA
+188 VDDTGLRYTA

-224 FTIEDEEWDRKQN
+224 FTIADEDWDRKAN
-237 LRTIKRMGSL
+237 LRTITRMGAL

-254 YPAYPTTTVAARM
+254 YPAYPTTTVAAR
-267 AAAQPDPGDE
+267 AKAAGPEDEVVEEILEAIDAPVEAAQAEPE
-277 VAEEIVEAIEET
+277 VRNT
-289 PVATAPEP
+289 PISPVHKLAPNNP
-297 VNLERATFAPVN
+297 TH
-309 TRTMNLNELKAL
+309 TMNLNELKAL
-321 RAKHYEEHV
+321 RAKNYEEHV
-330 ALVENPEKEGRTM
+330 ALVEGSDRDGRLM

-358 ESLDKRIKHRADH
+358 EALDKKIKHRADH
-371 ENMVAR
+371 EAMVAR
-377 VAYSGTASTT
+377 MVGGEAVSRG
-387 EKREIERVNGHF
+387 EQREVERVNGHF

-404 IMSAANGRSLE
+404 VMQAANGRSLE

-481 RAPSVIEQLGTT
+481 RAPSVIELLGTT
-493 TLSNLTG
+493 TLQGMTG
-500 NVKFPR
+500 NLKFPR
-506 VSVKAAGT
+506 VSVKAVGT

-521 NAASALEMDEL
+521 NAASTLEMDEL

-578 DTLDGASIDNQSTD
+578 DTLDGATIDNQSTD

-622 MSPSAYKFAK
+622 MSPTAYKFAK
-632 NLAQVASVSALY
+632 NLAQVSSVSALF
-644 DLASNTFNGYPAV
+644 DLGTNTFNGYPAI
-657 ATPYLIDASSGVGQM
+657 ATPYLTDASSGVGQM

-677 QQGCIL
+677 AQGCIL

-726 DINAA
+726 DINA

>member
-1 MPYSDYPEA
+1 MTQTTTTPEA
-10 VTNNAKRGIELN
+10 PE
-22 DAVDGRCATDVGKET
+22 
-37 ARILANR
+37 
-44 ETISHDRTVRMYSFL
+44 
-59 SRARTYYNPDDTEA
+59 
-73 CGTISYLL
+73 
-81 WGGDAALSW
+81 
-90 SRNKVEEMEENN
+90 
-102 ERMQQV
+102 QV
-108 RSQYGD
+108 RSQYGE

-128 DTLTISGYAAMFDDV
+128 DTLTVSGYAAVFDDI
-143 TDLGYFNERIARGAF
+143 TDIGYFKERIARGAF
-158 DGVMED
+158 EGVMQD
-164 DVRLLINHAGVP
+164 DVRLLINHTGVP

-188 VDDNGLRYTA
+188 VDDTGLRYTA

-224 FTIEDEEWDRKQN
+224 FTIADEDWDRKAN
-237 LRTIKRMGSL
+237 LRTITRMGAL

-254 YPAYPTTTVAARM
+254 YPAYPTTTVAAR
-267 AAAQPDPGDE
+267 AKAAGPEDEVVEEILEAIDAPVEAAQAEPE
-277 VAEEIVEAIEET
+277 VRNT
-289 PVATAPEP
+289 PISPVHKLAPNKP
-297 VNLERATFAPVN
+297 TH
-309 TRTMNLNELKAL
+309 TMNLNELKAL
-321 RAKHYEEHV
+321 RAKNYEEHV
-330 ALVENPEKEGRTM
+330 ALVEGTDRDGRLM
-343 TEAEEQ
+343 TDAEEQ

-358 ESLDKRIKHRADH
+358 EALDKKIKHRADH
-371 ENMVAR
+371 ETMVAR
-377 VAYSGTASTT
+377 MAGGEAVGKS
-387 EKREIERVNGHF
+387 EQREIERVHGRF

-404 IMSAANGRSLE
+404 VMQAANGRSLE

-481 RAPSVIEQLGTT
+481 RAPSVIELLGTT
-493 TLSNLTG
+493 TLQGMTG
-500 NVKFPR
+500 NLKFPR
-506 VSVKAAGT
+506 VSVKAAAT
-514 AEGEVDA
+514 LEGEVDA
-521 NAASALEMDEL
+521 NAASGLEMDEL
-532 TLSPQRVSA
+532 TLSPQRASA

-552 GGAAVDLV
+552 GGAAVDMV
-560 IAQELQNAMNA
+560 IAQELQAAMNA
-571 FIDTKAF
+571 IIDTKAF
-578 DTLDGASIDNQSTD
+578 DTLDGATIDNQSTD

-622 MSPSAYKFAK
+622 MSPTAYKFAK
-632 NLAQVASVSALY
+632 NLAQVSSVSALF
-644 DLASNTFNGYPAV
+644 DLGTNTFNGYPAI
-657 ATPYLIDASSGVGQM
+657 ATPYLTDASSGVGQM

-677 QQGCIL
+677 AQGCIL

-726 DINAA
+726 DINA

>member
-1 MPYSDYPEA
+1 MTQTTTTAEAPE
-10 VTNNAKRGIELN
+10 
-22 DAVDGRCATDVGKET
+22 
-37 ARILANR
+37 
-44 ETISHDRTVRMYSFL
+44 
-59 SRARTYYNPDDTEA
+59 
-73 CGTISYLL
+73 
-81 WGGDAALSW
+81 
-90 SRNKVEEMEENN
+90 
-102 ERMQQV
+102 QV
-108 RSQYGD
+108 RSQYGE

-128 DTLTISGYAAMFDDV
+128 DTLTVSGYAAVFDDI
-143 TDLGYFNERIARGAF
+143 TDIGYFKERIARGAF
-158 DGVMED
+158 EGVMQD
-164 DVRLLINHAGVP
+164 DVRLLINHTGVP

-188 VDDNGLRYTA
+188 VDDTGLRYTA

-224 FTIEDEEWDRKQN
+224 FTIADEDWDRKAN
-237 LRTIKRMGSL
+237 LRTITRMGAL

-254 YPAYPTTTVAARM
+254 YPAYPTTTVAARAK
-267 AAAQPDPGDE
+267 AAGPEDE
-277 VAEEIVEAIEET
+277 VVEEILEAID
-289 PVATAPEP
+289 
-297 VNLERATFAPVN
+297 APVEVVPAADPEVRQTPISPVHKLAPN
-309 TRTMNLNELKAL
+309 KPTHTMTLNELKAL
-321 RAKHYEEHV
+321 RAKNYEEHV
-330 ALVENPEKEGRTM
+330 ALVEGTDRDGRLM

-358 ESLDKRIKHRADH
+358 EALDKKIKHRADH
-371 ENMVAR
+371 EAMVAR
-377 VAYSGTASTT
+377 MVGGEAVSRG
-387 EKREIERVNGHF
+387 EQREVERVNGHF

-404 IMSAANGRSLE
+404 VMQAANGRSLE

-443 TKALLRASADNFT
+443 TKALYRASADNFT

-481 RAPSVIEQLGTT
+481 RAPSVIELLGTT
-493 TLSNLTG
+493 TLQGMTG
-500 NVKFPR
+500 NLKFPR
-506 VSVKAAGT
+506 VSVKAVGT

-521 NAASALEMDEL
+521 NAASTLEMDEL

-578 DTLDGASIDNQSTD
+578 DTLDGATIDNQSTD

-622 MSPSAYKFAK
+622 MSPTAYKFAK
-632 NLAQVASVSALY
+632 NLAQVSSVSALY

-657 ATPYLIDASSGVGQM
+657 ATPYLTDASSGVGQM

-726 DINAA
+726 DINA

>member
-1 MPYSDYPEA
+1 MKTQEA
-10 VTNNAKRGIELN
+10 FEQ
-22 DAVDGRCATDVGKET
+22 E
-37 ARILANR
+37 
-44 ETISHDRTVRMYSFL
+44 
-59 SRARTYYNPDDTEA
+59 
-73 CGTISYLL
+73 
-81 WGGDAALSW
+81 
-90 SRNKVEEMEENN
+90 
-102 ERMQQV
+102 V

-277 VAEEIVEAIEET
+277 VAEEIVEAIEDT

-297 VNLERATFAPVN
+297 VNLERTTFAPVN
-309 TRTMNLNELKAL
+309 TRNMNLNELKAL

-415 GAEAEWAQEAQREM
+415 GAEAEGAQEAQREM

-521 NAASALEMDEL
+521 NAASGLEMDEL

-552 GGAAVDLV
+552 GGTAVDLV
-560 IAQELQNAMNA
+560 IAQELQAAMNA

-578 DTLDGASIDNQSTD
+578 DTLDGATIDNQSTD
-592 GTTTLTAAIAVAMES
+592 GSTTLTAAIAVAMES

-622 MSPSAYKFAK
+622 MSPTAYKFAK
-632 NLAQVASVSALY
+632 NLAQVSSVSALY

-657 ATPYLIDASSGVGQM
+657 ATPYLVDASSGVGQM

>member
-1 MPYSDYPEA
+1 MKTQEA
-10 VTNNAKRGIELN
+10 FEQ
-22 DAVDGRCATDVGKET
+22 E
-37 ARILANR
+37 
-44 ETISHDRTVRMYSFL
+44 VR
-59 SRARTYYNPDDTEA
+59 A
-73 CGTISYLL
+73 
-81 WGGDAALSW
+81 
-90 SRNKVEEMEENN
+90 
-102 ERMQQV
+102 
-108 RSQYGD
+108 QYGE

-128 DTLTISGYAAMFDDV
+128 DTLTVSGYAAMFDDI
-143 TDLGYFNERIARGAF
+143 TDLGYFKERIARGAF

-188 VDDNGLRYTA
+188 VDETGLRYTA

-224 FTIEDEEWDRKQN
+224 FTIADEDYDRKAN
-237 LRTIKRMGSL
+237 LRTITKMGSL

-267 AAAQPDPGDE
+267 KAAQPDPADE

-289 PVATAPEP
+289 PAVAPEP
-297 VNLERATFAPVN
+297 VKVERSTFAQTKPQ
-309 TRTMNLNELKAL
+309 TMNLNELKAL

-521 NAASALEMDEL
+521 NAASGLEMDEL

-578 DTLDGASIDNQSTD
+578 DTLDGATIDNQSTD
-592 GTTTLTAAIAVAMES
+592 GSTTLTAAIAVAMES

-622 MSPSAYKFAK
+622 MSPTAYKFAK
-632 NLAQVASVSALY
+632 NLAQVSSVSALY

-657 ATPYLIDASSGVGQM
+657 ATPYLVDASSGVGQM

>member
-1 MPYSDYPEA
+1 MKSQE
-10 VTNNAKRGIELN
+10 EF
-22 DAVDGRCATDVGKET
+22 E
-37 ARILANR
+37 R
-44 ETISHDRTVRMYSFL
+44 EI
-59 SRARTYYNPDDTEA
+59 RAA
-73 CGTISYLL
+73 
-81 WGGDAALSW
+81 
-90 SRNKVEEMEENN
+90 
-102 ERMQQV
+102 
-108 RSQYGD
+108 YGD
-114 AVELRVSEVRAASD
+114 NVELRVMEVRAAEGERR
-128 DTLTISGYAAMFDDV
+128 ISGYAATFNDV
-143 TDLGYFNERIARGAF
+143 TDLGYFREQIATGAF
-158 DGVMED
+158 EGRTDD
-164 DVRLLINHAGVP
+164 DVRLLINHTGVP
-176 LARTTNGTLDLE
+176 LARTTNGTLRLS
-188 VDDNGLRYTA
+188 VDNGGLRYEA
-198 RLADTTEGRDLYK
+198 ELADTQEGRDLYT

-224 FTIEDEEWDRKQN
+224 FSIEDETWDNKTN
-237 LRTIKRMGSL
+237 LRTVLKVGRL
-247 LDVSPVT
+247 YDVSPVT
-254 YPAYPTTTVAARM
+254 YPAYATTTVQARAM
-267 AAAQPDPGDE
+267 ASS
-277 VAEEIVEAIEET
+277 AEERAEQIQVNVQVTVTEMPDAPEMESPDDIDEPDLAQSRT
-289 PVATAPEP
+289 FAPEP
-297 VNLERATFAPVN
+297 LKIRH
-309 TRTMNLNELKAL
+309 MNLNDLKAL
-321 RAKHYEEHV
+321 RAKYYEEHV
-330 ALVENPEKEGRTM
+330 ALVENPDKEGRTI

-358 ESLDKRIKHRADH
+358 EALDKRIKHRADH
-371 ENMVAR
+371 EAMVAR

-429 RAQGLQVLGQVAIP
+429 RAQGLQVVGQVAIP
-443 TKALLRASADNFT
+443 TKALYRASADNFT

-461 ATTDGAAFV
+461 ATADGNAFV

-481 RAPSVIEQLGTT
+481 RAPSVIELLGTT
-493 TLSNLTG
+493 TLQGMTG
-500 NVKFPR
+500 NLKFPR
-506 VSVKAAGT
+506 VSVKATGT

-521 NAASALEMDEL
+521 NAASGLEMDEL

-552 GGAAVDLV
+552 GGGAVDLV

-578 DTLDGASIDNQSTD
+578 DTLDGATINNQSTD
-592 GTTTLTAAIAVAMES
+592 GSTTLTAAIAVAMES

-622 MSPSAYKFAK
+622 MSPTAYKFAK
-632 NLAQVASVSALY
+632 NLAQVSSVSALY

-657 ATPYLIDASSGVGQM
+657 ATPYLVDASEGVGQM